1 MTISEKLILIKEIK
15 KRNDERVRQ
24 FLKEQKKEEKK

>member
-1 MTISEKLILIKEIK
+1 MTIKAKLILIKETK

-24 FLKEQKKEEKK
+24 FLEEQKKGAK